1 MLKPISHAEML
12 DLWNRARRNG
22 ALSRLGHIKRGLFC
36 AALEYTRTVGEIVHP
51 KLVGIISGMADLIS
65 NTIGR
70 RIWRQGMKRAWAW
83 LHNTKLM
90 AFFPNVRKW
99 LYEDEYI
106 FWLGTELLAKQRA
119 WVFLMPTL
127 R

>member
-1 MLKPISHAEML
+1 M
-12 DLWNRARRNG
+12 
-22 ALSRLGHIKRGLFC
+22 
-36 AALEYTRTVGEIVHP
+36 GEIVHP

-99 LYEDEYI
+99 LYEDAYI